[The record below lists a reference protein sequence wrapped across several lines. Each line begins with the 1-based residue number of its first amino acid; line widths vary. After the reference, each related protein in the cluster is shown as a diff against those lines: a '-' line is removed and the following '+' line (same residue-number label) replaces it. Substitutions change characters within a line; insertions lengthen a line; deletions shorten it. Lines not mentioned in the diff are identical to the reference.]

1 MTRYVIDAS
10 AAVEYLL
17 RTRLGSAVADVIG
30 DTTLVAP
37 ELLDAEVLSAVRR
50 GVLKG
55 RLDLRRA
62 RMAIRDLS
70 EWPIERLSHRE
81 LVRSAWEYR
90 ENVSAYDAFYLAA
103 ARVHD
108 LPILTTDGRL
118 SRASGLDVVVQ
129 HIRVG

>member
-17 RTRLGSAVADVIG
+17 RTPLGSAVADVIG

-50 GVLKG
+50 GVLAG

-62 RMAIRDLS
+62 RMAIHDLS

-81 LVRSAWEYR
+81 LVRSAWEHR
-90 ENVSAYDAFYLAA
+90 KNVSAYDAFYVAA
-103 ARVHD
+103 AQVHD

-118 SRASGLDVVVQ
+118 SRASGLGVVVQ
-129 HIRVG
+129 HIRAG

>member
-17 RTRLGSAVADVIG
+17 RTPLGSAVAGVIG

-50 GVLKG
+50 GVLAG

-62 RMAIRDLS
+62 RMAIHDLS

-81 LVRSAWEYR
+81 LVRSAWEHR
-90 ENVSAYDAFYLAA
+90 ENVSAYDAFYVAA

-108 LPILTTDGRL
+108 LPILTTDAPL
-118 SRASGLDVVVQ
+118 SRASGLGVVVQ